1 MNPRSPW
8 SPIDPGSPN
17 EYKINKLLHK
27 YSEDFKEEAQLRQ
40 LLLAKGLTK
49 FKLEESSRA
58 MIRLEQGKAKAKH
71 RPYDLRLCKAEGLVP
86 ECFLK
91 YSPLSQ
97 FPAKIFNRNRR
108 GKDSLCV
115 RRAFF

>member
-58 MIRLEQGKAKAKH
+58 MIRLELGTGESQSKASTL
-71 RPYDLRLCKAEGLVP
+71 RPTTM
-86 ECFLK
+86 
-91 YSPLSQ
+91 
-97 FPAKIFNRNRR
+97 
-108 GKDSLCV
+108 
-115 RRAFF
+115 